1 MGLQLE
7 YCVQCGLPRYKEG
20 TEILEQARQRDTKMI
35 GSGTLLM
42 LEYVSSAI
50 RRLLRKLITVG
61 SAELT
66 RPRFSIVHSERMRDF
81 GHNFQ
86 HVTFRTLVRKRKLLN
101 LRVTKHWTRL
111 LKEAVE
117 FEGIWNSVAQSCE

>member
-7 YCVQCGLPRYKEG
+7 YCVQSGLPRYKEG
-20 TEILEQARQRDTKMI
+20 TEILEQAQQRDTKMI

-42 LEYVSSAI
+42 LECVSSAI
-50 RRLLRKLITVG
+50 RRPRRKLITVG

-66 RPRFSIVHSERMRDF
+66 RARFSIVHSERMRDF

-86 HVTFRTLVRKRKLLN
+86 PVTFQSLVRKKS
-101 LRVTKHWTRL
+101 
-111 LKEAVE
+111 
-117 FEGIWNSVAQSCE
+117 F